1 MSENVKVIK
10 YTFWLSIIFLM
21 TTYLVSL
28 NIEIGFFIPNML
40 WLSNSF
46 FLTVFGGMFGSTVVV
61 LICEIKRYFINKRKT
76 EDYFYYHSYYLC
88 THLLVLYNSLNTI
101 LCNADEYPNGNF
113 LNNPKTGAIA
123 ELNALLTGDY
133 TTLLEKNLLKTV
145 IDKFRL
151 SDWKIIDEFLRDCD
165 FLKVAILQDKFENS
179 KEELNKLLEENEIH
193 GFVSKKNKTINQ
205 TLEILIMEAENCF
218 KLTEC
223 LLQKIDNHCGGR
235 YKWRDS
241 KILFEQQR
249 KNYSEDLFQKFL
261 DKNRLKENGE
271 NISEL

>member
-101 LCNADEYPNGNF
+101 LRNADEYPNGNF

>member
-1 MSENVKVIK
+1 MCENVKVIK
-10 YTFWLSIIFLM
+10 YTFWLSIFFLM
-21 TTYLVSL
+21 ITYLVSL
-28 NIEIGFFIPNML
+28 NIEIGFFVPNIP

-46 FLTVFGGMFGSTVVV
+46 LLTVFGGMFGSTVVV
-61 LICEIKRYFINKRKT
+61 LICEIKRYFINKRKI

-101 LCNADEYPNGNF
+101 LCNADEYPDGNF
-113 LNNPKTGAIA
+113 LNNPKVGAIA

-133 TTLLEKNLLKTV
+133 TTLSEKNLLKTV

-151 SDWKIIDEFLRDCD
+151 SDWKIIDEFLRDCE
-165 FLKVAILQDKFENS
+165 FLNVAILQDKFESS
-179 KEELNKLLEENEIH
+179 KEELHKLLERDDIH
-193 GFVSKKNKTINQ
+193 GFVSKKDKTVVQ
-205 TLEILIMEAENCF
+205 TLEILIKEAEKCF

-235 YKWRDS
+235 YKWSES
-241 KILFEQQR
+241 KNLFKQQR
-249 KNYSEDLFQKFL
+249 RNYSEDIFQMFL

-271 NISEL
+271 NSSE

>member
-1 MSENVKVIK
+1 MCENVKVIK
-10 YTFWLSIIFLM
+10 YTFWLSIFFLM
-21 TTYLVSL
+21 ITYLVSL
-28 NIEIGFFIPNML
+28 NIEIGFFVPNIP

-61 LICEIKRYFINKRKT
+61 LICEIKRYFINKRKI

-101 LCNADEYPNGNF
+101 LCNADEYPDGNF
-113 LNNPKTGAIA
+113 LNNPKVGAIA

-133 TTLLEKNLLKTV
+133 TTLSEKNLLKTV

-151 SDWKIIDEFLRDCD
+151 SDWKIIDEFLRDCE
-165 FLKVAILQDKFENS
+165 FLNVAILQDKFESS
-179 KEELNKLLEENEIH
+179 KEELHKLLERDDIH
-193 GFVSKKNKTINQ
+193 GFVSKKDKTVVQ
-205 TLEILIMEAENCF
+205 TLEILIKEAEKCL

-223 LLQKIDNHCGGR
+223 LLQKIDNYCGGR
-235 YKWRDS
+235 YKWSES
-241 KILFEQQR
+241 KNLFKQQR
-249 KNYSEDLFQKFL
+249 RNYSEDIFQMFL

-271 NISEL
+271 NSSE